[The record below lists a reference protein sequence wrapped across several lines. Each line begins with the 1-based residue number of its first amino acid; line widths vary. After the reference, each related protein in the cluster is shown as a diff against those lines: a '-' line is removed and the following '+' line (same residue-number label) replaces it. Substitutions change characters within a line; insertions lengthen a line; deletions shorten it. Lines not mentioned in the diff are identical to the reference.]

1 MRAGIREPYD
11 ERIEPVDTVLDDPA
25 LETLVEGNQGV
36 VTVVVTVTVSRVAAT
51 GTIVR
56 VCVVAPSG
64 AGSVAIDWP
73 NATPSA
79 KTAANVPR

>member
-1 MRAGIREPYD
+1 MRSRIREAD
-11 ERIEPVDTVLDDPA
+11 EEWIEPVDAMLDDPP
-25 LETLVEGNQGV
+25 LETLIEVGQGV

-64 AGSVAIDWP
+64 V
-73 NATPSA
+73 
-79 KTAANVPR
+79 